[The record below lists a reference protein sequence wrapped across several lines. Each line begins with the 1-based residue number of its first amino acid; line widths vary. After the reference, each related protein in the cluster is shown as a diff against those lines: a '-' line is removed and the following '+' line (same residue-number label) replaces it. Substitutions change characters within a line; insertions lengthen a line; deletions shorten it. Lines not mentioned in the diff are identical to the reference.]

1 MMKKNKVLMLAGT
14 IAVSGVVLLNGDVSV
29 AADTTGVTTVK
40 TAATS
45 NYQNGTYTATATL
58 YKSGT
63 DVSSMMSS
71 MVNSQ
76 ADVTIKNQ
84 TATITLTFGK
94 LSNANMVKSWAID
107 GVEATHNGQT
117 FTVAIPVVDLSK
129 TLQSTIH
136 IETVIGSVPFSE
148 TQPVDLTVKDLKLV
162 ARDPDEVAAEQAA
175 AEKAAA
181 EKAAA
186 DKAAADKAAA
196 DKAAADKAAADKAAA
211 DKAAADK
218 AAAEKA
224 AADKAAADKAA
235 ADKVAADKAAAD
247 KAAAEKAAADKAA
260 AEKAATKNSQNG
272 TYTATAKLYKSG
284 TTDDSMMASMVS
296 PTAYI
301 VIKDGQ
307 ATITLTFKDMATIN
321 MVKTWVIDG
330 VSAVKNG
337 QSVVIVLPTS
347 ELGKTLKS
355 TIHVE
360 TMLGTLPFTETQ
372 PVDLKLGNLERIPS
386 GSMSDNPSNPSNLPN
401 NYVSPNQATGH
412 DVPLTAQLS
421 STSKLPNTAATNTAT
436 NEMTTAPLLAALVSG
451 VLALGIWL
459 KKVLR

>member
-1 MMKKNKVLMLAGT
+1 MKKNKVLMLAGT

-84 TATITLTFGK
+84 TATITLTFGE

-107 GVEATHNGQT
+107 GVEATQNGQT

-218 AAAEKA
+218 VAAEKA
-224 AADKAAADKAA
+224 KQAAKAKA
-235 ADKVAADKAAAD
+235 
-247 KAAAEKAAADKAA
+247 EQ
-260 AEKAATKNSQNG
+260 EATKNSQNG

-284 TTDDSMMASMVS
+284 TTDDSMMTSMVS
-296 PTAYI
+296 PTAT
-301 VIKDGQ
+301 VVTKDGQ
-307 ATITLTFKDMATIN
+307 ATVTLQFKDMATID
-321 MVKTWVIDG
+321 MVKSWVIDG
-330 VSAVKNG
+330 VAATKSG
-337 QSVVIVLPTS
+337 QSFVVVLPAS
-347 ELGKTLKS
+347 DLGKTLHTVIS
-355 TIHVE
+355 VATTIGGV
-360 TMLGTLPFTETQ
+360 PFSETQ
-372 PVDLKLGNLERIPS
+372 PVDLVLQAGKQPVPDPNPDENKS
-386 GSMSDNPSNPSNLPN
+386 GAPAQTL
-401 NYVSPNQATGH
+401 GH

-421 STSKLPNTAATNTAT
+421 STSKLPNTAT
-436 NEMTTAPLLAALVSG
+436 NETTTAPLLAALVSG
-451 VLALGIWL
+451 VLALGIWF

>member
-1 MMKKNKVLMLAGT
+1 MKKNKVLMLAGT

-29 AADTTGVTTVK
+29 AADTTGVTTVT

-45 NYQNGTYTATATL
+45 NYQNGTYTATAAL

-63 DVSSMMSS
+63 AVSSMMSR

-76 ADVTIKNQ
+76 AHVTIKNQ
-84 TATITLTFGK
+84 TATITLTFGE

-107 GVEATHNGQT
+107 DVEATQSGQT

-129 TLQSTIH
+129 TLQSKIH
-136 IETVIGSVPFSE
+136 IETMIGSVPFSE
-148 TQPVDLTVKDLKLV
+148 TQPVDLTVTDLKLV

-181 EKAAA
+181 

-196 DKAAADKAAADKAAA
+196 EKAAAEKATADKAAA

-224 AADKAAADKAA
+224 KQAAKA
-235 ADKVAADKAAAD
+235 KV
-247 KAAAEKAAADKAA
+247 EQ
-260 AEKAATKNSQNG
+260 EATKNSQNG

>member
-1 MMKKNKVLMLAGT
+1 MKKNKVLMLAGT

-29 AADTTGVTTVK
+29 AADTTGVTTVT

-45 NYQNGTYTATATL
+45 NYQNGTYTATAAL

-63 DVSSMMSS
+63 AVSSMMSS

-84 TATITLTFGK
+84 TATITFTFGE

-107 GVEATHNGQT
+107 GVEATQSGQT
-117 FTVAIPVVDLSK
+117 FTVAIPVVHLSK
-129 TLQSTIH
+129 TLQSKIH
-136 IETVIGSVPFSE
+136 IETMIGSVPFSE
-148 TQPVDLTVKDLKLV
+148 TQPVDLTVTDLKLV

-181 EKAAA
+181 
-186 DKAAADKAAA
+186 DKAAAE
-196 DKAAADKAAADKAAA
+196 KAAA

-235 ADKVAADKAAAD
+235 A
-247 KAAAEKAAADKAA
+247 EKAAADKAA
-260 AEKAATKNSQNG
+260 AEKAKQAAKAKVEQEATKNSQNG

-330 VSAVKNG
+330 VSAVKSG

-386 GSMSDNPSNPSNLPN
+386 GSMSDNPSSPSNLPN